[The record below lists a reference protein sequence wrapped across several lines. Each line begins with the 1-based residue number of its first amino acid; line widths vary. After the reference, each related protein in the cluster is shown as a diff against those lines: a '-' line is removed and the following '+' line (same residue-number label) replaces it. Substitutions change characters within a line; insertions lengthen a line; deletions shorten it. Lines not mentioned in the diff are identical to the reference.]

1 MLLEAQQNTL
11 FVEIDLNIKIDE
23 FEGPIGLL
31 LTLITKNKLDITR
44 ISLVK
49 IVDQY
54 IEFSEKHK
62 PDLKTSAEFVRIAS
76 ILLYLKTV
84 ALANTPNSLDEEME
98 IETTQLLSQLE
109 LIKKFRIL
117 RDLLKEKRKEKKKM
131 LSKLV
136 KRNMANSKQYSVED
150 IIRYA
155 VKYFI
160 NIQRDKK
167 FSLKRD
173 EVSISE
179 KIEEIKRILQTRHS
193 INFSELAFSQP
204 LTQVIASFMAILETT
219 KAEITSLKQEKNF
232 DDILIIRRNLW
243 SENIAKNIANK
254 EEASVNS
261 YD

>member
-1 MLLEAQQNTL
+1 MELATQQNTL

-84 ALANTPNSLDEEME
+84 ALTNNPNSLDEEME
-98 IETTQLLSQLE
+98 LETTQLLNQLE
-109 LIKKFRIL
+109 LIKQFRKL

-136 KRNMANSKQYSVED
+136 KRNISKSKQYTID
-150 IIRYA
+150 DLIRYA

-173 EVSISE
+173 DINISE
-179 KIEEIKRILQTRHS
+179 KIEEIKRILQIRHS
-193 INFSELAFSQP
+193 INFSELTFSQP
-204 LTQVIASFMAILETT
+204 LVQIIASFMAILETT
-219 KAEITSLKQEKNF
+219 KSEITSLKQEKNF
-232 DDILIIRRNLW
+232 DDILIMRRG
-243 SENIAKNIANK
+243 
-254 EEASVNS
+254 
-261 YD
+261 